1 MRFDFSYK
9 QSNTQWRLVKLGDIC
24 QVVTGNT
31 PPKSNPKYYGGSIPW
46 IKPDNLDKRMYVGE
60 SSEYLS
66 EEGSK
71 VARLL
76 PVGTVLVS
84 CIGNLGFA

>member
-1 MRFDFSYK
+1 
-9 QSNTQWRLVKLGDIC
+9 
-24 QVVTGNT
+24 
-31 PPKSNPKYYGGSIPW
+31 
-46 IKPDNLDKRMYVGE
+46 MYVGE